1 MMNRS
6 TFRRRAPAALSRGS
20 RRHKPTGQQI
30 QLLLVLLVGTL
41 FHNTSAFAPAHSSM
55 SRNCIHS
62 IDNDEKQRNP
72 STQLRARNKSSA
84 NRKVPK
90 MPTLPVSSSNRE
102 TSDEFY
108 STSKII
114 STPMVVMDVENIRGA
129 TSFRISHEALLSR
142 IRLWREDRLSMAS
155 TPSSDDDD
163 GGCNLLEPLVW
174 VCDHGISPSI
184 HHYSLFPNENDEI
197 TLPHNFGAIF
207 SGGRTADDVIVDLVH
222 LRCGGSPS
230 FYNDK
235 QGNDDIDS
243 VDMDDDDNL
252 QVFADSGDMTRNTT
266 IVITG
271 DARLISRC
279 QQARRQG
286 SSLSDVIFVEPAS
299 LLQQLERY
307 RTNPQDEETLFGE
320 AFSQAPAHRVRV
332 PPPSDGSGK
341 SKDGKTASMTSF
353 KSSSIAA
360 QQHAKFQARFQ
371 NKEEAQEDTIEQPQ
385 TSTLDVTDNNSN
397 EDEVDT
403 QAASIAAQLKTEQI
417 RRQMLLSDAYY
428 LARPSKARGR
438 KSQSSMAAI
447 HAKYKDRNIS
457 KKQQKKLYAK
467 RFIKKRKE
475 DMAEAAMKRKELA
488 TKLQRN
494 LERASKVRFN
504 EVDESNI
511 IDQPRSVQ
519 GGAEL
524 LETLLGWFEERRL
537 MIGNKDIGPI
547 LQKAEQNDPTSL
559 LGLNSGQVGS
569 DDKFDPLGSVVA
581 VPLRDGQDQSGSNVA
596 PLRMVVISDTH
607 GFEGALSKFASEE
620 DGNPHSNDF
629 LLPHAD
635 VLLHCGD
642 FAASG
647 SRKTQRA
654 AARRLDEFLARQTH
668 IPEKIVIKGNHDPDS
683 TAKVLF
689 PGSKAV
695 YVRSS
700 STISVNGVHIALEPF
715 SRRMAYRNS
724 RRQSASASSTAS
736 SFPKCDILVSHEPPK
751 HVLDLTYHGFSAG
764 SFYLKDLVERAE
776 HKPRLWLCGHIH
788 ESRGIVTKQ
797 FQPNE
802 EVESDSTIVINA
814 SNANSGRANRIV
826 SGAVVVE
833 VERLSSKIDGNQSA
847 ESTLQSRKIDFDDY
861 LVSPPANGDLN
872 AAGMD
877 GMEVNDYV
885 SRPGVRR
892 RKGIPL
898 SARQKMKQVR
908 STLVQSQKESA

>member
-6 TFRRRAPAALSRGS
+6 TSRRRAPAALSRGS

-155 TPSSDDDD
+155 TPSDDD
-163 GGCNLLEPLVW
+163 GDCNLLEPLVW

-184 HHYSLFPNENDEI
+184 HHYSLFPSENDEI

-235 QGNDDIDS
+235 QGNDGVDS

-252 QVFADSGDMTRNTT
+252 QVFADSDDMTRNTT

-320 AFSQAPAHRVRV
+320 AFSQAPVHRVRV
-332 PPPSDGSGK
+332 PPPTDGSGK

-385 TSTLDVTDNNSN
+385 ASTQEVTDNNSN
-397 EDEVDT
+397 EDEEDS

-467 RFIKKRKE
+467 RFSKKRKE

-494 LERASKVRFN
+494 LERASKVRLN

-537 MIGNKDIGPI
+537 MVGNKDIGPI

-559 LGLNSGQVGS
+559 LGLNSGQIGS

-668 IPEKIVIKGNHDPDS
+668 IPEKIVVKGNHDPDS

-689 PGSKAV
+689 PGSKAI

-724 RRQSASASSTAS
+724 RRQSASASSAAS

-797 FQPNE
+797 FQSNE
-802 EVESDSTIVINA
+802 EDESDSTIVINA

-833 VERLSSKIDGNQSA
+833 VERVSSKIDGNQSA

-861 LVSPPANGDLN
+861 LVSPPTNGGLN

>member
-1 MMNRS
+1 MSIN
-6 TFRRRAPAALSRGS
+6 RRRALAAFLNGN
-20 RRHKPTGQQI
+20 RRHKRTGGNQI
-30 QLLLVLLVGTL
+30 LLLLLVLVGSLVHQTC
-41 FHNTSAFAPAHSSM
+41 AFAPVHM
-55 SRNCIHS
+55 SRNSIHNTV
-62 IDNDEKQRNP
+62 DDKNQRHAT
-72 STQLRARNKSSA
+72 TQLWARNKSNA
-84 NRKVPK
+84 KRKVPK
-90 MPTLPVSSSNRE
+90 MPTLPVSSTSNRE
-102 TSDEFY
+102 SDESY
-108 STSKII
+108 STSKTI

-142 IRLWREDRLSMAS
+142 IRMWREDRLSMAS
-155 TPSSDDDD
+155 TPSDDDDD
-163 GGCNLLEPLVW
+163 GDCNMLEPLVW
-174 VCDHGISPSI
+174 VCDHGLSPSI
-184 HHYSLFPNENDEI
+184 HYYSLFPNQNDEI
-197 TLPHNFGAIF
+197 GRLPHNFGAIF

-230 FYNDK
+230 FYNNK
-235 QGNDDIDS
+235 DDDS
-243 VDMDDDDNL
+243 VDGLDDSDNL
-252 QVFADSGDMTRNTT
+252 QVLDDNIDITRNTT

-307 RTNPQDEETLFGE
+307 RTNSQEEETLFGE
-320 AFSQAPAHRVRV
+320 AVSPANRVRV
-332 PPPSDGSGK
+332 PPPTTDGSGK

-360 QQHAKFQARFQ
+360 QQHARFQARFQ
-371 NKEEAQEDTIEQPQ
+371 NQAAAQDVDVEKPQVNTIE
-385 TSTLDVTDNNSN
+385 VTDSKSDA
-397 EDEVDT
+397 DEVDNH
-403 QAASIAAQLKTEQI
+403 AASIAAQLKTEQI

-428 LARPSKARGR
+428 LARPSKNRGR
-438 KSQSSMAAI
+438 KSQSSVAAI

-467 RFIKKRKE
+467 RFSKKRKE
-475 DMAEAAMKRKELA
+475 DMAEAALKRKELA
-488 TKLQRN
+488 AKLQKN
-494 LERASKVRFN
+494 LERASKDKL
-504 EVDESNI
+504 DEGDEEKN
-511 IDQPRSVQ
+511 IDQSRSVQ

-524 LETLLGWFEERRL
+524 LETLLGWFEERR
-537 MIGNKDIGPI
+537 ISIDDKSIGPI
-547 LQKAEQNDPTSL
+547 IRNAISENDPKSL
-559 LGLNSGQVGS
+559 LGLNSGQVSS
-569 DDKFDPLGSVVA
+569 DDKYDPLGSVVS
-581 VPLRDGQDQSGSNVA
+581 VPLRDEQDKSSNSVA

-620 DGNPHSNDF
+620 EGNHHCNDF
-629 LLPHAD
+629 LLPPAD

-668 IPEKIVIKGNHDPDS
+668 IPEKIVVQGNHDPDS

-689 PGSKAV
+689 PNSKAI

-700 STISVNGVHIALEPF
+700 STITVNGVHFALEPF
-715 SRRMAYRNS
+715 SRRMAYRNA
-724 RRQSASASSTAS
+724 RRQSASASSAAS

-797 FQPNE
+797 FQTKE
-802 EVESDSTIVINA
+802 EDESDSTIVINA

-833 VERLSSKIDGNQSA
+833 VERLSSKIDGQQSA
-847 ESTLQSRKIDFDDY
+847 ESTLTNRKVDFDDY
-861 LVSPPANGDLN
+861 LVSPSTNGDLN
-872 AAGMD
+872 AAGME
-877 GMEVNDYV
+877 GMEINDYV

-908 STLVQSQKESA
+908 STLVQSQKESV

>member
-6 TFRRRAPAALSRGS
+6 TSRRRAPAALSRGS

-62 IDNDEKQRNP
+62 IDNDEKKRSP

-142 IRLWREDRLSMAS
+142 IRLWRDDRLSMAS
-155 TPSSDDDD
+155 TPSDDD
-163 GGCNLLEPLVW
+163 GDCNLLEPLVW

-235 QGNDDIDS
+235 QGNDDVDS

-286 SSLSDVIFVEPAS
+286 SSLSDVIFVEPTS

-385 TSTLDVTDNNSN
+385 ASTQEVTDNNSN
-397 EDEVDT
+397 EDEEDT

-467 RFIKKRKE
+467 RFSKKRKE

-494 LERASKVRFN
+494 LERASKVRLN

-668 IPEKIVIKGNHDPDS
+668 IPEKIVVKGNHDPDS

-689 PGSKAV
+689 PGSKAI

-724 RRQSASASSTAS
+724 RRQSASASSAAS

-797 FQPNE
+797 FQSNE
-802 EVESDSTIVINA
+802 EDESDSTIVINA

-861 LVSPPANGDLN
+861 LVSPPTNGDLN

>member
-1 MMNRS
+1 M
-6 TFRRRAPAALSRGS
+6 
-20 RRHKPTGQQI
+20 
-30 QLLLVLLVGTL
+30 LVGSLIHQTL
-41 FHNTSAFAPAHSSM
+41 AFAPVHTSTSK
-55 SRNCIHS
+55 SCIHN
-62 IDNDEKQRNP
+62 NDDGERQRNT

-84 NRKVPK
+84 KRKVPK
-90 MPTLPVSSSNRE
+90 MPTLPVTSSNRE
-102 TSDEFY
+102 TVDDGFY
-108 STSKII
+108 STSKTI

-142 IRLWREDRLSMAS
+142 IRLWREDRLPMAS
-155 TPSSDDDD
+155 SSDDDD
-163 GGCNLLEPLVW
+163 NCNLLEPLVW
-174 VCDHGISPSI
+174 VCDHGLSPSI
-184 HHYSLFPNENDEI
+184 HHYSLFPNKNDGI
-197 TLPHNFGAIF
+197 ALPHNFGAIF

-230 FYNDK
+230 FYN
-235 QGNDDIDS
+235 NDRREDNNEEYSDS
-243 VDMDDDDNL
+243 LDADDCVNL
-252 QVFADSGDMTRNTT
+252 QVVTDSGDMTRNTT

-299 LLQQLERY
+299 LLQQLDRY
-307 RTNPQDEETLFGE
+307 RTNAQEEETLFGE
-320 AFSQAPAHRVRV
+320 AFSQASTQRVSV
-332 PPPSDGSGK
+332 PPPTTTDRSGK
-341 SKDGKTASMTSF
+341 SKDGKTATMTSF
-353 KSSSIAA
+353 KTSSIAA
-360 QQHAKFQARFQ
+360 QQHARFQARFQ
-371 NKEEAQEDTIEQPQ
+371 NQAVSQEEDTEQPQ
-385 TSTLDVTDNNSN
+385 VKSDQEVADNDAN
-397 EDEVDT
+397 EKEEEDNR
-403 QAASIAAQLKTEQI
+403 AAAIAAQLKTEQI

-428 LARPSKARGR
+428 LARPSKNRGR
-438 KSQSSMAAI
+438 RSQSSMAAI

-467 RFIKKRKE
+467 RFSKKRKE
-475 DMAEAAMKRKELA
+475 DMAEAAMRRKELA
-488 TKLQRN
+488 AKLQRN
-494 LERASKVRFN
+494 LERASKVTF
-504 EVDESNI
+504 DEGDGEKTI
-511 IDQPRSVQ
+511 IDQSRSVQ

-524 LETLLGWFEERRL
+524 LETLLGWFEERRIML
-537 MIGNKDIGPI
+537 GNKNIGSI
-547 LQKAEQNDPTSL
+547 LQKTKQDDPTSL

-569 DDKFDPLGSVVA
+569 DGKLDPLGSVVA
-581 VPLRDGQDQSGSNVA
+581 VPLRDEQGQSGSSVA

-635 VLLHCGD
+635 VLMHCGD

-668 IPEKIVIKGNHDPDS
+668 IPEKIVVQGNHDPDS

-689 PGSKAV
+689 PSSKAI

-700 STISVNGVHIALEPF
+700 STITVNGVNIALEPF

-724 RRQSASASSTAS
+724 RRQSASASSAAS

-788 ESRGIVTKQ
+788 ESRGIAKKQ
-797 FQPNE
+797 FKSNE
-802 EVESDSTIVINA
+802 EDESDSTIVINA

-833 VERLSSKIDGNQSA
+833 VERHSSTIDGNQSA
-847 ESTLQSRKIDFDDY
+847 ESTLQSRKMIDFDDY
-861 LVSPPANGDLN
+861 LVSPPTDGDLN

-877 GMEVNDYV
+877 GMEVNDYM

-898 SARQKMKQVR
+898 SKRQKLKQVR
-908 STLVQSQKESA
+908 STLVQSQQES

>member
-1 MMNRS
+1 MNDISRKRAMAAP
-6 TFRRRAPAALSRGS
+6 TRGRRTHNRGDGHHHLQKS
-20 RRHKPTGQQI
+20 
-30 QLLLVLLVGTL
+30 LFVLIFGIL
-41 FHNTSAFAPAHSSM
+41 FHYNSAFAPTRSHNKHSV
-55 SRNCIHS
+55 
-62 IDNDEKQRNP
+62 DNRAIQRYAPKQ
-72 STQLRARNKSSA
+72 LYARNKSRG

-90 MPTLPVSSSNRE
+90 MPTLPVSTNRE
-102 TSDEFY
+102 TSNDFY
-108 STSKII
+108 STSKTI

-142 IRLWREDRLSMAS
+142 IRLWREDRLSISSS
-155 TPSSDDDD
+155 TSENKPD
-163 GGCNLLEPLVW
+163 GDCNLLEPLVW

-184 HHYSLFPNENDEI
+184 HHYSLFPGRNDEVL
-197 TLPHNFGAIF
+197 LPHNFGAIF

-230 FYNDK
+230 FHNDIENSSEK
-235 QGNDDIDS
+235 ALVNS
-243 VDMDDDDNL
+243 
-252 QVFADSGDMTRNTT
+252 SDMTRNTT
-266 IVITG
+266 VVITA
-271 DARLISRC
+271 DTRLISRC

-307 RTNPQDEETLFGE
+307 RTNSQGEETLFGE
-320 AFSQAPAHRVRV
+320 VYSPVSSQNSRV
-332 PPPSDGSGK
+332 PAPTDLSGK
-341 SKDGKTASMTSF
+341 SKDGKTATMTSF

-371 NKEEAQEDTIEQPQ
+371 NKEGAQDNSNKEVKE
-385 TSTLDVTDNNSN
+385 STNEVTNNNSDQLN
-397 EDEVDT
+397 ETKEPDNS
-403 QAASIAAQLKTEQI
+403 ASIAAQLKTEQI

-428 LARPSKARGR
+428 LARPSKSRGR

-467 RFIKKRKE
+467 RFSKKRKE
-475 DMAEAAMKRKELA
+475 DMAEAANKRKELA
-488 TKLQRN
+488 LKLQQN
-494 LERASKVRFN
+494 LERS
-504 EVDESNI
+504 SNI
-511 IDQPRSVQ
+511 KYDDLDEEETDVDQSRSLR

-524 LETLLGWFEERRL
+524 LEILLGWFEERR
-537 MIGNKDIGPI
+537 IKVENNKFGTI
-547 LQKAEQNDPTSL
+547 LQKSRKNDPTSL

-569 DDKFDPLGSVVA
+569 DDKFDPLGSVIS
-581 VPLRDGQDQSGSNVA
+581 VPLREVQGQSSRSVP
-596 PLRMVVISDTH
+596 PLRIVVISDTH
-607 GFEGALSKFASEE
+607 GFEGALAKFADDDEHS
-620 DGNPHSNDF
+620 HSNDF
-629 LLPHAD
+629 LLPEAD

-668 IPEKIVIKGNHDPDS
+668 IPEKIVVQGNHDPDS

-689 PGSKAV
+689 PSSKAI

-700 STISVNGVHIALEPF
+700 STITVNGVHFALEPF

-724 RRQSASASSTAS
+724 RRQATSASNAAS

-751 HVLDLTYHGFSAG
+751 HCLDLTYHGFSAG

-788 ESRGIVTKQ
+788 ESRGIVAKQ
-797 FQPNE
+797 FQSDVCDE
-802 EVESDSTIVINA
+802 EDSDSTIVINA
-814 SNANSGRANRIV
+814 SNANSGRANRLV

-833 VERLSSKIDGNQSA
+833 IERLPVKNDSQQSA
-847 ESTLQSRKIDFDDY
+847 ESTLKSRNRDDFDDY
-861 LVSPPANGDLN
+861 VVSPISNGDLT

-877 GMEVNDYV
+877 GMELNDYV

-898 SARQKMKQVR
+898 SARQQMKQVR
-908 STLVQSQKESA
+908 STLVQSQKEHA

>member
-1 MMNRS
+1 
-6 TFRRRAPAALSRGS
+6 
-20 RRHKPTGQQI
+20 
-30 QLLLVLLVGTL
+30 
-41 FHNTSAFAPAHSSM
+41 
-55 SRNCIHS
+55 
-62 IDNDEKQRNP
+62 
-72 STQLRARNKSSA
+72 
-84 NRKVPK
+84 
-90 MPTLPVSSSNRE
+90 
-102 TSDEFY
+102 
-108 STSKII
+108 
-114 STPMVVMDVENIRGA
+114 
-129 TSFRISHEALLSR
+129 
-142 IRLWREDRLSMAS
+142 
-155 TPSSDDDD
+155 
-163 GGCNLLEPLVW
+163 
-174 VCDHGISPSI
+174 
-184 HHYSLFPNENDEI
+184 
-197 TLPHNFGAIF
+197 
-207 SGGRTADDVIVDLVH
+207 
-222 LRCGGSPS
+222 
-230 FYNDK
+230 
-235 QGNDDIDS
+235 
-243 VDMDDDDNL
+243 
-252 QVFADSGDMTRNTT
+252 
-266 IVITG
+266 
-271 DARLISRC
+271 
-279 QQARRQG
+279 
-286 SSLSDVIFVEPAS
+286 
-299 LLQQLERY
+299 
-307 RTNPQDEETLFGE
+307 
-320 AFSQAPAHRVRV
+320 
-332 PPPSDGSGK
+332 
-341 SKDGKTASMTSF
+341 
-353 KSSSIAA
+353 
-360 QQHAKFQARFQ
+360 
-371 NKEEAQEDTIEQPQ
+371 
-385 TSTLDVTDNNSN
+385 
-397 EDEVDT
+397 
-403 QAASIAAQLKTEQI
+403 
-417 RRQMLLSDAYY
+417 
-428 LARPSKARGR
+428 
-438 KSQSSMAAI
+438 
-447 HAKYKDRNIS
+447 
-457 KKQQKKLYAK
+457 
-467 RFIKKRKE
+467 
-475 DMAEAAMKRKELA
+475 MKRKELA

-559 LGLNSGQVGS
+559 LGLNSGQVCS

-668 IPEKIVIKGNHDPDS
+668 IPEKIVIKGNNDPDS

-724 RRQSASASSTAS
+724 RRQSASASSAAS